1 MSKFKINTPL
11 SKNKLEEEKAEL
23 FGQDAE
29 NHHVKDTYSNNAR
42 PTKSFTVPLTEHE
55 LSLLQKIARI
65 HDRSQRY
72 MARKLLVKALN
83 AELNNVS
90 EA

>member
-1 MSKFKINTPL
+1 MSKFKINAPL
-11 SKNKLEEEKAEL
+11 SKNKVEEEKAEL

-29 NHHVKDTYSNNAR
+29 NHLIKDTYSTNTR
-42 PTKSFTVPLTEHE
+42 PTKSFTVPLTENE
-55 LSLLQKIARI
+55 LSLLQKIARV

-83 AELNNVS
+83 SELTNIS
-90 EA
+90 